1 MTKTAK
7 SRPELKIAS
16 ITILAALALTASV
29 VQANSRK
36 DTAHQPASG
45 VWVAS
50 GDVTGDGRSDT
61 AAGRKLKQN
70 GTTVGT
76 AAEVQAPN
84 TTERPHLLLPAV
96 QKAHEPSKSQRA
108 KFKQNGTTVATAG
121 EVQAPQGEGQA
132 ALLLPAVQ
140 KVHEPAKSQRT
151 KLKQNGTTVATAGE
165 VQAPGA
171 KPRAALLLPA
181 VQKARVQPQPQTQ
194 RGRLEQNGTTVATAS
209 RVNPRQRN

>member
-7 SRPELKIAS
+7 IRPELKIAS
-16 ITILAALALTASV
+16 ITVLAAMALTASV

-36 DTAHQPASG
+36 DTAHQSASG

-96 QKAHEPSKSQRA
+96 QKAQEPSKSQRA
-108 KFKQNGTTVATAG
+108 KF
-121 EVQAPQGEGQA
+121 
-132 ALLLPAVQ
+132 
-140 KVHEPAKSQRT
+140 
-151 KLKQNGTTVATAGE
+151 KQNGTTVATAGE

-194 RGRLEQNGTTVATAS
+194 RGRLQQNGTTVATAS
-209 RVNPRQRN
+209 RVNARQRN